1 MDKTLLIGNGLN
13 LTAGA
18 ISWNE
23 MLDDLCPASL
33 RITSDDENEE
43 QVPLPIQF
51 EIMGA
56 KEGVRTPE
64 RRRDPYLALKEK
76 VKEKLLDNLPEPI
89 SLHGQ
94 AYYTGCN
101 NIITTNYDYVLESAS
116 PRWDKSR
123 ARKWNSQ
130 QKYMLESTETVDGID
145 FYHAHGTYDVVTSIC
160 IGYEHYMGYVQ
171 HMRSLLVG
179 AKPKDEAA
187 DGTLGVARL
196 LAGEEASLIGTWP
209 ALFFTSNIAIVGLG
223 LSFSEIDLWW
233 LLAFRAAFFSGNRE
247 FETDR
252 NRIVYFD
259 VKEAKG
265 GEERKVIEKDL
276 KKCAKAIALDG
287 LDVVYVPVVRE
298 DYQRGYSEVFS
309 LLKSKDDWAEIE

>member
-64 RRRDPYLALKEK
+64 RRRDPYLVLKEK
-76 VKEKLLDNLPEPI
+76 VKERLLENLPEPS
-89 SLHGQ
+89 SLHKQ
-94 AYYTGCN
+94 VYRTGIN
-101 NIITTNYDYVLESAS
+101 NIITTNYDYALESCS
-116 PRWDKSR
+116 PRWDRLK
-123 ARKWNSQ
+123 ARKWNPQ
-130 QKYMLESTETVDGID
+130 QKYMLESTGSVEGID

-171 HMRSLLVG
+171 HMRSLLIG
-179 AKPKDEAA
+179 AKPKDETA
-187 DGTLGVARL
+187 DGPLGVARL
-196 LAGEEASLIGTWP
+196 LAGEETSLIGTWP
-209 ALFFTSNIAIVGLG
+209 ALFFSSDVAIVGLG

-233 LLAFRAAFFSGNRE
+233 LLAFRAAFFSGNHERV
-247 FETDR
+247 TKR

-259 VKEAKG
+259 VKEAKDD
-265 GEERKVIEKDL
+265 EDRNAMEKRL

-287 LDVVYVPVVRE
+287 LDVTYVPVVRE
-298 DYQRGYSEVFS
+298 GYQRGYSEVFD
-309 LLKSKDDWAEIE
+309 LLKSKDDWADIE